1 MKKVIKKQNF
11 SLTGKQEYDMVNKVS
26 ERKCAGSCRRQQVPI
41 RCKGFNAFGNGLMKQ
56 KDGPQ
61 GLLSVVWNNSS
72 SLFFAERIF
81 YAFTPFGT
89 DFFRKIYKEVKKWQ
103 RLN

>member
-1 MKKVIKKQNF
+1 
-11 SLTGKQEYDMVNKVS
+11 
-26 ERKCAGSCRRQQVPI
+26 
-41 RCKGFNAFGNGLMKQ
+41 MKQ

-61 GLLSVVWNNSS
+61 GLISVVWNNSS

-89 DFFRKIYKEVKKWQ
+89 DFFRKIYKEVRKWQ